1 MSVGPANRRRDI
13 RRALPK
19 LTIRIDPLEF
29 QTRDWS
35 LGGFALAGTAK
46 TPLLFEIDEEVS
58 GWFTI
63 ENRTGSFAFRART
76 VRFDDA
82 AGVAGFRFLDMDPET
97 FTVLERLMLRAQP
110 APSSDPR
117 VGGGGNWFS
126 RLDGGRRR

>member
-29 QTRDWS
+29 YTRDWS
-35 LGGFALAGTAK
+35 LGGFALAETGK
-46 TPLLFEIDEEVS
+46 TPLPCEVDEEVS
-58 GWFTI
+58 GQFAI
-63 ENRTGSFAFRART
+63 ENRAGTFSFRARM
-76 VRFDDA
+76 VRFDEA

-110 APSSDPR
+110 TASSEPR
-117 VGGGGNWFS
+117 LGAGGNWFS